1 MKTIPYIEDDFAK
14 ASEYLRLVIAFL
26 SKQAVPP
33 SPLNFRVGYEYVT
46 GSNKKLVAAING
58 LVDSERDVS
67 TESLWEAYQQFFVQD
82 DKALESIRQELR
94 HLIANIQGEFRRSG
108 GDLSSYV
115 NRLSQFSTILNDPIS
130 PEAMSAEVQKV
141 IDDTRTMEQS
151 QQEME
156 SQMSNVLSE
165 VESLRKELEQVKEES
180 LTDALTGLANRRA
193 FDKAIEQHMHS
204 AQEIP
209 SPSTFSLMLID
220 IDHFKQFNDTY
231 GHLVGDKVLRF
242 LSATLSHCLKGKDIA
257 ARYGGEEFAVILP
270 QTPLSGADTV
280 AEQIRNSIS
289 SIELKD
295 RVNGESYGNVSV
307 SIGIAQYRLNE
318 LPDELIQRVDQALYR
333 AKDQGRNRVE
343 KAA

>member
-33 SPLNFRVGYEYVT
+33 SPLNYRVGYDYVT
-46 GSNKKLVAAING
+46 GRNKKLETAING
-58 LVDSERDVS
+58 LLESEGDVS

-94 HLIANIQGEFRRSG
+94 QLITSIQGEFRRSG

-115 NRLSQFSTILNDPIS
+115 TRLSQFSTILNDAIS

-165 VESLRKELEQVKEES
+165 VESLRKELEQVKQES

-193 FDKAIEQHMHS
+193 FDTAIEQHSYS
-204 AQEIP
+204 AQKNP
-209 SPSTFSLMLID
+209 SPSPFTLMLID

-242 LSATLSHCLKGKDIA
+242 LSTTLKHCLTGKDIA

-318 LPDELIQRVDQALYR
+318 MPDELIQRVDQALYR
-333 AKDQGRNRVE
+333 AKEQGRNRVE